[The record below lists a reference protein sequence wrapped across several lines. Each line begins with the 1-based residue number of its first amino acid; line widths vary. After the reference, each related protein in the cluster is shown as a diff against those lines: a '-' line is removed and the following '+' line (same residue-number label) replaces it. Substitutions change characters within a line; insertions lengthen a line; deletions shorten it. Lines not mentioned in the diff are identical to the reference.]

1 MERLSFSDYFKNH
14 HYYPLIVV
22 VAVVVAIAKP
32 LASATAAFEAMSR
45 RTSGCL

>member
-1 MERLSFSDYFKNH
+1 MERLSFSDYFKNL

-32 LASATAAFEAMSR
+32 LASATAASEAMSR